1 MRFAQQ
7 GAGLVL
13 AGRSPER
20 WTRRQRTASAWEQR
34 PLPWTDVADAAAVE
48 RLAARADKEYG
59 RVDVWVNNAAV
70 MTYGRFAD
78 VPPEAFRRV
87 IETNLMGQVH
97 GSRAALARFH
107 VQDAGVL
114 IKWARSRG
122 G

>member
-1 MRFAQQ
+1 M
-7 GAGLVL
+7 
-13 AGRSPER
+13 
-20 WTRRQRTASAWEQR
+20 
-34 PLPWTDVADAAAVE
+34 PWTDVADAAAVE